1 VFEENEMVL
10 KSGEPLLIWG
20 AALLD
25 DIDDEGKQR
34 TPKMRATEV
43 MSLSDAQIERTRWVD
58 VELDLPKAADAEST
72 VQEWSRGQPLHRIT
86 NDKESMALMEQIQK
100 VMKRFSGKKP
110 VRLRLEMAEGF
121 RVDVRMGAEIAVHP
135 SEDLVLALER
145 LPGVTRVLRR

>member
-1 VFEENEMVL
+1 M

-43 MSLSDAQIERTRWVD
+43 MSLADAQIERTRWVD
-58 VELDLPKAADAEST
+58 VELDLPQSVEAENIA
-72 VQEWSRGQPLHRIT
+72 QEWSRGQPLHRVT
-86 NDKESMALMEQIQK
+86 NNQESIALMEKIQQIMQ
-100 VMKRFSGKKP
+100 RFSGKKP
-110 VRLRLEMAEGF
+110 VRLRLEMPEGF
-121 RVDVRMGAEIAVHP
+121 RVDVRMGDELAVHP

-145 LPGVTRVLRR
+145 LPGVSRVLRR